1 MHRPLVIIIFLLL
14 PRTLFS
20 IDNPGVYLCK
30 AVRLT
35 QVKNNRTYS
44 RGFQVQSL
52 YLRFT
57 PREVRA
63 FGTHSKISVCRK
75 LGIRYFTRD
84 TIYLEDPEVTFSH
97 SDLKL
102 YMVKDTIMG
111 NVNLFDKDTSS
122 ISIKVIVRKLHG
134 LPAQELEKLC
144 Q

>member
-1 MHRPLVIIIFLLL
+1 MNRLFILLSILLL
-14 PRTLFS
+14 PGTLFS

-35 QVKNNRTYS
+35 QIKDNRTYTK
-44 RGFQVQSL
+44 GFQVQSL

-63 FGTHSKISVCRK
+63 FGTHSKISICRK

-84 TIYLEDPEVTFSH
+84 TVYLEDPEVAFNH

-102 YMVKDTIMG
+102 YMVNDTIMG
-111 NVNLFDKDTSS
+111 NVNLFDTDTSN
-122 ISIKVIVRKLHG
+122 ITIKVIVKKLHG